1 MSHHQRALVLFDQG
15 RFDLAERSLRNAL
28 AEDHADATA
37 HALLALC
44 LSELGRRAE
53 ATAEAEAAVGLAPDE
68 SLPHYALAHV
78 RYDRN
83 DFSGAREALDEAI
96 RLDPDDPNQSALL
109 AQLFAHDAR
118 WEQALAAAEEGLAI
132 DPEHTGCTNLRV
144 LALRQLGRTA
154 EAASAL
160 GRALERAPEN
170 APTHANQGWAC
181 LQAGDQPRALEH
193 FREALRLDP
202 NNEWARNGIVET
214 LKARHAL
221 YGMMLR
227 YFFWMG
233 RFSAG
238 TQWKISLG
246 AVLGYNVLR
255 SVARTNPSLAPLI
268 YPVLGAYLLFVLLTW
283 IADSL
288 FNFVLLLDPF
298 GRLALSREQRVG
310 AYWMGALIVSAAG
323 SAILW
328 LVTRA
333 PLAGEAAIMA
343 TILALPL
350 GGTLHCHAGWP
361 RRTMAAIT
369 ALLAGVALLRVVTAI
384 GMTRAEQGASA
395 YAGHFWTVVLG
406 VALASWVG
414 KGLSSV
420 VPKR

>member
-1 MSHHQRALVLFDQG
+1 MSYHQRAIVLFDQG
-15 RFDLAERSLRNAL
+15 RFDLAERSLRDAL
-28 AEDHADATA
+28 AEDHTDATA

-44 LSELGRRAE
+44 LSELRRRDE
-53 ATAEAEAAVGLAPDE
+53 ASAEAEAAVGLAPDE
-68 SLPHYALAHV
+68 AFPHYALAHV

-83 DFSGAREALDEAI
+83 DFAGARRALDESI
-96 RLDPDDPNQSALL
+96 RLDPDNPSQFALS
-109 AQLFAHDAR
+109 AQLFAQEAR
-118 WEQALAAAEEGLAI
+118 WADALAAAEEGLAI

-144 LALRQLGRTA
+144 LALRQLGRAA
-154 EAASAL
+154 EAATALGSAL
-160 GRALERAPEN
+160 ARAPED
-170 APTHANQGWAC
+170 AATHANQGWAY

-202 NNEWARNGIVET
+202 NSEWARSGIVET

-233 RFSAG
+233 RFSPA

-246 AVLGYNVLR
+246 GILGYNVLR
-255 SVARTNPSLAPLI
+255 NLARATPSLAPLI

-310 AYWMGALIVSAAG
+310 AWWMGAVIAA
-323 SAILW
+323 AIGGGTVW
-328 LVTRA
+328 LFTRS
-333 PLAGEAAIMA
+333 PVAGEAAIMA

-361 RRTMAAIT
+361 RRTMAALT
-369 ALLAGVALLRVVTAI
+369 ALIAGVALVRVVTAM
-384 GMTRAEQGASA
+384 GMTRADQAASA
-395 YAGHFWTVVLG
+395 YSGYFWLVVLG

-414 KGLSSV
+414 KALSSV